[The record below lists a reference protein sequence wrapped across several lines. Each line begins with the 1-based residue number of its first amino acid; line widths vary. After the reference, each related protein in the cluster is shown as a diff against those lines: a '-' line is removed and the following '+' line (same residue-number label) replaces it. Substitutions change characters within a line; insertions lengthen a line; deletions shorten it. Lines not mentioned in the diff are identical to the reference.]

1 MHPINWLI
9 VGVYVAYVLVDG
21 IRRARGT
28 NEIEG
33 YFLASRTLPWWAV
46 GLSVMATQLSAVT
59 MIGTTG
65 QGATDGLR
73 FVQFYFG
80 LPLAMV
86 ILGVTLV
93 PFLRGAGV
101 YTAYEYLERRFG
113 PETRTLTAL
122 LFLLS
127 RGMSCGVI
135 IAAPAVVFSAIFGWP
150 LIWCVALIGIPT
162 VAYTM
167 LGGIQAVTWADVK
180 QMILIVFALLAVV
193 VVLIVQMP
201 VSPGEALHIAGAT
214 GRLKVFDF
222 SFNINETYTF
232 WSGLI
237 GGTFLMLSY
246 FGTDQSQVQRYLAA
260 KSVDAAR
267 TSLLMSAY
275 WKIPLQALVLLV
287 GVMVFVYY
295 QFQPAPL
302 LYNPAHEAAVV
313 DARGAEYE
321 ALQDRYGEAF
331 ELREGAARRAAG
343 MATPEAAAGVPP
355 GAAAAPQ
362 AAPTPV
368 LATGQTTARQAAMDE
383 FLSREAAVQEIRAEA
398 LAMAEDVTGEPSR
411 DVNYI
416 IPRFVLGELPVGLAG
431 LFIAAIIAAAMSS
444 ISSELNSLSTTSI
457 IDFYR
462 RWFRPEASDAH
473 YLTVSKVATAF
484 WGVFACCVAVYAV
497 SLGSLIEV
505 VNRFGS
511 FFYGSILGVFLL
523 AMVPRARGLGAFL
536 GLLTGMGAVAAVTF
550 GAPSVS
556 FLWHNVIGAL
566 TVLAV
571 GVVLMRRT
579 ATPPGRGPAR

>member
-1 MHPINWLI
+1 MHPVNWLI

-21 IRRARGT
+21 VRRARGT
-28 NEIEG
+28 KEVEG
-33 YFLASRTLPWWAV
+33 YFLANRSLPWWAV

-86 ILGVTLV
+86 ILGVTIV
-93 PFLRGAGV
+93 PFLRGNGV
-101 YTAYEYLERRFG
+101 YTAYEYLERRFDAR
-113 PETRTLTAL
+113 TRTLTAF

-135 IAAPAVVFSAIFGWP
+135 IAAPAVVFSALFGWP
-150 LIWCVALIGIPT
+150 LVWCVAMIGVPT

-180 QMILIVFALLAVV
+180 QM
-193 VVLIVQMP
+193 VLIVVALVAVAVVLLVKMP
-201 VSPGEALHIAGAT
+201 VSPDEALHIAGAT

-260 KSVDAAR
+260 KSVGAAR

-295 QFQPAPL
+295 QFQAPPL
-302 LYNPAHEAAVV
+302 LYNPAHESAVEEV
-313 DARGAEYE
+313 RGAEYE
-321 ALQDRYGEAF
+321 SLRSRYGEAL

-343 MATPEAAAGVPP
+343 LATPDAGPSGAA

-368 LATGQTTARQAAMDE
+368 ARDVGGQEAARRAAMDE
-383 FLSREAAVQEIRAEA
+383 FLAREASVQDIRAEA
-398 LAMAEDVTGEPSR
+398 LAMAEEVTGEPSR

-416 IPRFVLGELPVGLAG
+416 IPRFVLGELPIGLAG
-431 LFIAAIIAAAMSS
+431 LFIAAVIAAAMSS
-444 ISSELNSLSTTSI
+444 ISSELNSLSTASV

-473 YLTVSKVATAF
+473 YLTVSKVTTAF
-484 WGVFACCVAVYAV
+484 WGVFACIVAVYAV

-523 AMVPRARGLGAFL
+523 AMVPRAQGVGAFV
-536 GLLTGMGAVAAVTF
+536 GLVVGMGVVGLVEWQTGVAY
-550 GAPSVS
+550 
-556 FLWHNVIGAL
+556 LWLNVIGAG
-566 TVLAV
+566 VVV
-571 GVVLMRRT
+571 GVGMVLGRR
-579 ATPPGRGPAR
+579 GGK